1 MPRTSPERD
10 IVASAPYKPPVSAA
24 TRMGGRR
31 TVWRLASAGL
41 LVGMTIVAGV
51 ALTGASGPQPVEV
64 GFRAPQRPAAA
75 APVAGDAQLVLEQDR
90 HRMKLVRD
98 GEVAWRGTGPVDCVT
113 GRHWTSPVDRSRL
126 LATACVRLSDGAIV
140 SLAGRVPAGAA
151 VAVR

>member
-10 IVASAPYKPPVSAA
+10 IVASAPYRPPVSTA

-51 ALTGASGPQPVEV
+51 ALTGAWSPQPVEV
-64 GFRAPQRPAAA
+64 GFRAPQRPAA

-113 GRHWTSPVDRSRL
+113 GRRWTSPVDRTRL
-126 LATACVRLSDGAIV
+126 LARRASG
-140 SLAGRVPAGAA
+140 
-151 VAVR
+151 